1 MTVTEGL
8 LSPTEFL
15 YRDRIRIRFCNLSV
29 PSVSTQKKKMRNQ
42 MTDQIAKKLESIEL
56 AIREL
61 EEKKQELKDK
71 MPVFLNE
78 ERGTYTVPWLQAT
91 WQINLDI
98 ERLIDLEFNYKYNH
112 LDMDDKKAK
121 MLEARIKNKYG
132 LVI

>member
-1 MTVTEGL
+1 
-8 LSPTEFL
+8 
-15 YRDRIRIRFCNLSV
+15 
-29 PSVSTQKKKMRNQ
+29 

-98 ERLIDLEFNYKYNH
+98 ERLIDLEFNYKFNH
-112 LDMDDKKAK
+112 LKTDDKKAK
-121 MLEARIKNKYG
+121 MLETRIKNKYG

>member
-1 MTVTEGL
+1 MA
-8 LSPTEFL
+8 
-15 YRDRIRIRFCNLSV
+15 DR
-29 PSVSTQKKKMRNQ
+29 
-42 MTDQIAKKLESIEL
+42 IAKKIEYIEL
-56 AIREL
+56 AIRAL

-71 MPVFLNE
+71 MPVFLNA

-98 ERLIDLEFNYKYNH
+98 ERLIDLEFNYKFNH
-112 LDMDDKKAK
+112 LRLDDKKAK